1 MFFSAGCVPA
11 SFGDTKLFNKVAGIW
26 EDVMGNRVVGALR
39 VAILSACLSVPTICA
54 AKAAEKV
61 PEVTAPPMRVLVLPV
76 DFDVLEMSAG
86 GMIEPVPVATTEAE
100 EALSVAAIKVLK
112 NTKKFQIID
121 LPAMSEAEAAILK
134 EHVALY
140 KLTAINASQMIR
152 MGGPAWKAK
161 QKNFDYSI
169 GDGLK
174 FLVERSG
181 ADAAVVVA
189 GAQVNSSGGRIA
201 MMILLAAAGVAIPLG
216 GAQGTAGIIDLNTG
230 DIKWLEERM
239 GTKGNIREKAGAE
252 QTMMALVGTY
262 PASTLLGNKAKKKK
276 K

>member
-1 MFFSAGCVPA
+1 M
-11 SFGDTKLFNKVAGIW
+11 K
-26 EDVMGNRVVGALR
+26 
-39 VAILSACLSVPTICA
+39 
-54 AKAAEKV
+54 
-61 PEVTAPPMRVLVLPV
+61 VLVLPV

-86 GMIEPVPVATTEAE
+86 GMIEPVPAATTEAE
-100 EALSVAAIKVLK
+100 EALTTATIKVLK
-112 NTKKFQIID
+112 HTKKFQIID
-121 LPAMSEAEAAILK
+121 LPAMSPAEAELLK

-140 KLTAINASQMIR
+140 KLTAFNASQMIR
-152 MGGPAWKAK
+152 LGGPAWKTK

-174 FLVERSG
+174 FLIERSG

-201 MMILLAAAGVAIPLG
+201 MMLLLAAAGVAIPIG
-216 GAQGTAGIIDLNTG
+216 GAQGTAGIVDLNSG
-230 DIKWLEERM
+230 NIQWLEERM

-262 PASTLLGNKAKKKK
+262 PASTLLGVKAKKKK
-276 K
+276 

>member
-1 MFFSAGCVPA
+1 MVA
-11 SFGDTKLFNKVAGIW
+11 SIW
-26 EDVMGNRVVGALR
+26 EDVMGYRAVGALR
-39 VAILSACLSVPTICA
+39 VVILSACLSVPTICA
-54 AKAAEKV
+54 AKATEKAPAV
-61 PEVTAPPMRVLVLPV
+61 NVPPMRVLVLPV

-86 GMIEPVPVATTEAE
+86 GMIEPVPASTTEAE
-100 EALSVAAIKVLK
+100 AALTDATIRVLK
-112 NTKKFQIID
+112 HTGKFQIID
-121 LPAMSEAEAAILK
+121 LPAMSDEEKEVLK

-140 KLTAINASQMIR
+140 KLTAFNASQMIR

-161 QKNFDYSI
+161 QKQFDYSI

-216 GAQGTAGIIDLNTG
+216 GAQGTAGIVDLNTG
-230 DIKWLEERM
+230 KISWLEERM

-252 QTMMALVGTY
+252 QTMMALVGSY
-262 PASTLLGNKAKKKK
+262 PASSLLGTKRKTKK
-276 K
+276 

>member
-1 MFFSAGCVPA
+1 
-11 SFGDTKLFNKVAGIW
+11 
-26 EDVMGNRVVGALR
+26 MGFRAVGALR
-39 VAILSACLSVPTICA
+39 VVILSACLTVPTIGA
-54 AKAAEKV
+54 SKTQEKE
-61 PEVTAPPMRVLVLPV
+61 PEVTAAPIRVLVLPV

-86 GMIEPVPVATTEAE
+86 GMIEPVPDSTAEAE
-100 EALSVAAIKVLK
+100 QALTDATIKVLK
-112 NTKKFQIID
+112 HTNKFQIID
-121 LPAMSEAEAAILK
+121 LPAMSDAEKETLK

-140 KLTAINASQMIR
+140 KLTAFNASQMIR

-201 MMILLAAAGVAIPLG
+201 MMILLAAAGVAIPIG
-216 GAQGTAGIIDLNTG
+216 GAQGTAGLIDLNTG
-230 DIKWLEERM
+230 NIKWLEERM

-252 QTMMALVGTY
+252 QTMQMMVGNY
-262 PASTLLGNKAKKKK
+262 PASTLLGVKAKKKK
-276 K
+276 